1 MPPVPSSSATILGSR
16 ATPPVVP
23 PYHGRTRGTQVVQD
37 RDAEFGEY
45 LESRAA
51 VMRRTA
57 YLLCGGDWHRAE
69 DLVQT
74 TLTKIYVAW
83 PRLRR
88 DGNVDAYSRKIMVRS
103 AIDES
108 RRAHRRRESVV
119 EELPEV
125 PAAPTG
131 VDEAG
136 DLRRALARLP
146 AGQRAVVVLRYWE
159 DLSISETAE
168 ALGKSEGTI
177 KSQAAKGLATL
188 RRLLTGDRDVVG
200 DQA

>member
-1 MPPVPSSSATILGSR
+1 M
-16 ATPPVVP
+16 
-23 PYHGRTRGTQVVQD
+23 QD
-37 RDAEFGEY
+37 RDAEFGEF
-45 LESRAA
+45 LDSRAV

-83 PRLRR
+83 PRIRR
-88 DGNVDAYSRKIMVRS
+88 NGDGSVDAYSRRIMVRA

-108 RRAHRRRESVV
+108 RRAYRRRESVV
-119 EELPEV
+119 QDLPETLASP
-125 PAAPTG
+125 PARVEEA
-131 VDEAG
+131 VDV
-136 DLRRALARLP
+136 RRVLAQLP

-159 DLSISETAE
+159 DLSVTETAH
-168 ALGKSEGTI
+168 ALGKSEGTV

-188 RRLLTGDRDVVG
+188 RRLLGSGDLAG
-200 DQA
+200 AGES

>member
-1 MPPVPSSSATILGSR
+1 M
-16 ATPPVVP
+16 
-23 PYHGRTRGTQVVQD
+23 QD
-37 RDAEFGEY
+37 RDTEFGEY
-45 LESRAA
+45 LESRAV

-83 PRLRR
+83 SRIRR
-88 DGNVDAYSRKIMVRS
+88 DGSVDAYSRKIMVRA

-108 RRAHRRRESVV
+108 RRAWRRRESPVETLPETPSAPHQV
-119 EELPEV
+119 EES
-125 PAAPTG
+125 
-131 VDEAG
+131 VDV
-136 DLRRALARLP
+136 RRALSQLP

-159 DLSISETAE
+159 DLSVAETAA

-177 KSQAAKGLATL
+177 KSQAAKGLASM
-188 RRLLTGDRDVVG
+188 RRMLSSDEPAGAG
-200 DQA
+200 EA

>member
-1 MPPVPSSSATILGSR
+1 VPN
-16 ATPPVVP
+16 
-23 PYHGRTRGTQVVQD
+23 
-37 RDAEFGEY
+37 RDAEFGEF
-45 LESRAA
+45 LDSRAV

-74 TLTKIYVAW
+74 TLTKVYVAW

-88 DGNVDAYSRKIMVRS
+88 DASVDAYSRKVMVRT

-108 RRAHRRRESVV
+108 RRAFRRRESVV
-119 EELPEV
+119 DELPEV
-125 PAAPTG
+125 AGPTNG
-131 VDEAG
+131 VDDAI
-136 DLRRALARLP
+136 DVRRALARLP

-159 DLSISETAE
+159 DMSVTETAE
-168 ALGKSEGTI
+168 LLGKSEGTI

-188 RRLLTGDRDVVG
+188 RRLLTEDRVG
-200 DQA
+200 DQTS

>member
-1 MPPVPSSSATILGSR
+1 
-16 ATPPVVP
+16 
-23 PYHGRTRGTQVVQD
+23 VQD
-37 RDAEFGEY
+37 RDTEFGEY
-45 LESRAA
+45 LDSRAS

-83 PRLRR
+83 PRIRR
-88 DGNVDAYSRKIMVRS
+88 DGSVDAYSRKIMVRA

-108 RRAHRRRESVV
+108 RKAYRRRESVV
-119 EELPEV
+119 EDLPELTT
-125 PAAPTG
+125 PPQG
-131 VDEAG
+131 VEDAV
-136 DLRRALARLP
+136 DVRRALAQLP

-159 DLSISETAE
+159 DLSVTETAQ

-177 KSQAAKGLATL
+177 KSQSSKGLAHL
-188 RRLLTGDRDVVG
+188 RRLLGSGDLAQTGDSG
-200 DQA
+200 

>member
-1 MPPVPSSSATILGSR
+1 MS
-16 ATPPVVP
+16 
-23 PYHGRTRGTQVVQD
+23 D

-45 LESRAA
+45 LESRAV

-83 PRLRR
+83 SRLRR
-88 DGNVDAYSRKIMVRS
+88 DGSVDAYSRKIMVRA

-108 RRAHRRRESVV
+108 RRAYRRREAVV
-119 EELPEV
+119 GDVPETSSP
-125 PAAPTG
+125 PAGG
-131 VDEAG
+131 VEDAV
-136 DLRRALARLP
+136 DVRRALARLP

-159 DLSISETAE
+159 DLSVAETAE

-177 KSQAAKGLATL
+177 KSQAAKGLAAL
-188 RRLLTGDRDVVG
+188 RALLAEPASDERAEAGES
-200 DQA
+200 

>member
-1 MPPVPSSSATILGSR
+1 
-16 ATPPVVP
+16 
-23 PYHGRTRGTQVVQD
+23 VQD
-37 RDAEFGEY
+37 RDAEFGEF
-45 LESRAA
+45 LDSRAV

-83 PRLRR
+83 PRIRR
-88 DGNVDAYSRKIMVRS
+88 DGSVDAYSRKIMVRA

-108 RRAHRRRESVV
+108 RRAYRRRESVV
-119 EELPEV
+119 DELPE
-125 PAAPTG
+125 PASSLAQPTTG
-131 VDEAG
+131 VEDAV
-136 DLRRALARLP
+136 DVRRALAQLP

-159 DLSISETAE
+159 DLSVTETAQ

-177 KSQAAKGLATL
+177 KSQAAKGLASL
-188 RRLLTGDRDVVG
+188 RRLLAAPDSVPDSEAESAG
-200 DQA
+200 AEEA

>member
-1 MPPVPSSSATILGSR
+1 
-16 ATPPVVP
+16 
-23 PYHGRTRGTQVVQD
+23 VQD
-37 RDAEFGEY
+37 RDTEFGEY
-45 LESRAA
+45 LDSRAA

-83 PRLRR
+83 PRIRR
-88 DGNVDAYSRKIMVRS
+88 DGSVDAYSRKIMVRT

-108 RRAHRRRESVV
+108 RKAYRRRESVV
-119 EELPEV
+119 EDLPDSLST
-125 PAAPTG
+125 PPPG
-131 VDEAG
+131 VEDAM
-136 DLRRALARLP
+136 DVRRALARLP

-159 DLSISETAE
+159 DLSVTEVAQT
-168 ALGKSEGTI
+168 LGKSEGTI

-188 RRLLTGDRDVVG
+188 RKLLASGDMAGAG
-200 DQA
+200 DG

>member
-1 MPPVPSSSATILGSR
+1 MA
-16 ATPPVVP
+16 
-23 PYHGRTRGTQVVQD
+23 D
-37 RDAEFGEY
+37 RDTEFGEY
-45 LESRAA
+45 LDSRAV

-83 PRLRR
+83 SRIRR
-88 DGNVDAYSRKIMVRS
+88 DGSVDAYSRKIMVRA

-108 RRAHRRRESVV
+108 RRAYRRRESVV
-119 EELPEV
+119 EDLPE
-125 PAAPTG
+125 TG
-131 VDEAG
+131 ATPPVGVEDAVDV
-136 DLRRALARLP
+136 RRALAQLP

-159 DLSISETAE
+159 DLSVTETAQ

-177 KSQAAKGLATL
+177 KSQAAKGLAAL
-188 RRLLTGDRDVVG
+188 RRLLSVSGSGDTAGVG
-200 DQA
+200 EP

>member
-1 MPPVPSSSATILGSR
+1 M
-16 ATPPVVP
+16 
-23 PYHGRTRGTQVVQD
+23 QD
-37 RDAEFGEY
+37 RDAEFGDY
-45 LESRAA
+45 LDSRAA

-83 PRLRR
+83 PRIRR
-88 DGNVDAYSRKIMVRS
+88 DGSIDAYSRKIMVRA

-108 RRAHRRRESVV
+108 RRAYRRREAVV
-119 EELPEV
+119 EDPPETQSQ
-125 PAAPTG
+125 PAGSAVEDA
-131 VDEAG
+131 VDV
-136 DLRRALARLP
+136 RRALAHLP

-159 DLSISETAE
+159 DLSVAETAR

-177 KSQAAKGLATL
+177 KSQAAKGLAAL
-188 RRLLTGDRDVVG
+188 RRLLSEAESASEGAGET
-200 DQA
+200 

>member
-1 MPPVPSSSATILGSR
+1 
-16 ATPPVVP
+16 
-23 PYHGRTRGTQVVQD
+23 VQD
-37 RDAEFGEY
+37 RDAEFGEF
-45 LESRAA
+45 LDSRAV

-83 PRLRR
+83 SRIRK
-88 DGNVDAYSRKIMVRS
+88 DGSVDAYSRKIMVRA

-108 RRAHRRRESVV
+108 RKAFRRRESIV
-119 EELPEV
+119 EVLPETSSV
-125 PAAPTG
+125 PPVG
-131 VDEAG
+131 VEDAV
-136 DLRRALARLP
+136 DVRRALAQLP

-159 DLSISETAE
+159 DLSVTETAH

-188 RRLLTGDRDVVG
+188 RRLLGSGNLAEAGDG
-200 DQA
+200 

>member
-1 MPPVPSSSATILGSR
+1 M
-16 ATPPVVP
+16 
-23 PYHGRTRGTQVVQD
+23 QD
-37 RDAEFGEY
+37 RDAEFGEF
-45 LESRAA
+45 LDSRAM

-83 PRLRR
+83 PRIRR
-88 DGNVDAYSRKIMVRS
+88 DGSVDAYSRKIMVRA

-108 RRAHRRRESVV
+108 RKAYRRRESVV
-119 EELPEV
+119 DELPETSSV
-125 PAAPTG
+125 PPVG
-131 VDEAG
+131 VEDAV
-136 DLRRALARLP
+136 DVRRALAQLP

-159 DLSISETAE
+159 DLSVTETAH

-177 KSQAAKGLATL
+177 KSQAAKGLAAL
-188 RRLLTGDRDVVG
+188 RRLLGSGNLAGAGDG
-200 DQA
+200 